1 MIFRMMQ
8 HHQRLVAGVFMAVA
22 VMSVVRL
29 PAGEPSVPVWH
40 TFEQSLTS
48 TQPHDD
54 PFGGVAVDVVFTTGT
69 QAWKVPAFWAGGDSW
84 TVRFAPP
91 VAGEYRFRVEATGP
105 ANGGFHDGERSFT
118 ATQPAGRNQLL
129 LHGFPR
135 VAADGR
141 RFAHADGTP
150 FFWLGDTWWKC
161 LSKRMSFDDFRELAA
176 DRAGKGFS
184 VVQIVVGPYPDEA
197 MLQPGWETDGG
208 MPYLD
213 RGFREV
219 NLEAFTAID
228 RRIRAL
234 VDAGL
239 VPAVVGGWGRPQAGG
254 KSTLEQ
260 VGLEGFKRH
269 WRHLVAR
276 YGALPVIWIVGGEAK
291 DAYGPWSDVAA
302 FVKQVDPYGHPL
314 CHHSPGDPRTT
325 LRDQNAFD
333 FDMIAIGHDGQA
345 TIATT
350 LELVASCRDRE
361 PPRPVI
367 CGEACYERHM
377 QTNFEDVQR
386 QLFWSLLLSGAA
398 GHTYGAAGVWQAG
411 VEGDPGIEP
420 VYDWATWREG
430 MAYPGAVQVGLGR
443 RFLEGF
449 EWWRFEPHPE
459 WCQDGCFAAGIPGE
473 VRIIYRPKRKIY
485 DWQGPVVKG
494 VEPDVRYDAFYF
506 DPVRG
511 RRFDLGPVVAPQGAF
526 KAPRL
531 PAPQDWVLVLQRRRA

>member
-1 MIFRMMQ
+1 MILRIQNSIALFTGLLAVPLG
-8 HHQRLVAGVFMAVA
+8 RLRAGDALTSEA
-22 VMSVVRL
+22 N
-29 PAGEPSVPVWH
+29 VPVEIAFH
-40 TFEQSLTS
+40 AAAQ
-48 TQPHDD
+48 QPE
-54 PFGGVAVDVVFTTGT
+54 PFANVALDVVFTDPAGAQRT
-69 QAWKVPAFWAGGDSW
+69 VPAFWAGGDDW
-84 TVRFAPP
+84 KVRYASPVIGSHRYRTRSNGP
-91 VAGEYRFRVEATGP
+91 GLDGREGVVDVVPYAGPNALYRHGPLRVAG
-105 ANGGFHDGERSFT
+105 D
-118 ATQPAGRNQLL
+118 
-129 LHGFPR
+129 
-135 VAADGR
+135 R
-141 RFAHADGTP
+141 RHFEHHDGTP

-176 DRAGKGFS
+176 DRVGKGFT

-219 NLEAFTAID
+219 NLPAFAAID
-228 RRIRAL
+228 RRIRGL

-239 VPAVVGGWGRPQAGG
+239 VPAIVGGWGRPQAGG
-254 KSTLEQ
+254 KSTLAQ
-260 VGLEGFKRH
+260 VGVEGFARH

-276 YGALPVIWIVGGEAK
+276 YGALPVIWIVGGEVK
-291 DAYGPWSDVAA
+291 DAYGPWSDVAT
-302 FVKQVDPYGHPL
+302 FVKRVDPYGHPL
-314 CHHSPGDPRTT
+314 CHHAPGDPRTT
-325 LRDQNAFD
+325 LRDQAAFD
-333 FDMIAIGHDGQA
+333 FDMVAIGHDGQA
-345 TIATT
+345 TIDKT
-350 LELVASCRDRE
+350 LELVQGCRERE
-361 PPRPVI
+361 PRRPVV

-386 QLFWSLLLSGAA
+386 RLFWSLMLGGAA
-398 GHTYGAAGVWQAG
+398 GHTYGAAGIWQAG

-430 MAYPGAVQVGLGR
+430 MAYPGAVQAGLGKR
-443 RFLEGF
+443 LLEGF

-473 VRIIYRPKRKIY
+473 VRILYRPKRKIY

-511 RRFDLGPVVAPQGAF
+511 RRFDLGPVVAPQGEF